1 MTTHQIPLST
11 HLAPLHR
18 PTVLR
23 HRSVM
28 SGPPPWSLVSRRH
41 DALLRYSRAR
51 GVVSLAIR
59 YATWGHRVVL
69 RLPAY
74 NDASH
79 FLDGADV
86 ALDIDVSTVGRE
98 RIVRVS
104 GVGVVSDPVSG
115 PADAALGPE
124 PAEFA
129 ATTVVI
135 VPESVSWLPQVDDLR
150 YPPLP
155 SVTSRM
161 PATFAG

>member
-1 MTTHQIPLST
+1 M
-11 HLAPLHR
+11 
-18 PTVLR
+18 
-23 HRSVM
+23 
-28 SGPPPWSLVSRRH
+28 
-41 DALLRYSRAR
+41 
-51 GVVSLAIR
+51 
-59 YATWGHRVVL
+59 L

-86 ALDIDVSTVGRE
+86 AVDIDVSTTGRE
-98 RIVRVS
+98 RIIRVT
-104 GVGVVSDPVSG
+104 GVAVTVSDSATG

-124 PAEFA
+124 PAELP

-155 SVTSRM
+155 NDASRM